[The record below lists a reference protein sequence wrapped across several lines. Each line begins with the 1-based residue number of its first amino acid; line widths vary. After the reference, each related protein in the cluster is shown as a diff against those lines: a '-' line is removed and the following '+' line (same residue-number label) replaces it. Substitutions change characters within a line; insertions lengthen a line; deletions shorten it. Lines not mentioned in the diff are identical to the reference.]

1 MDFLELLR
9 RSTRSFF
16 SFSSESESDE
26 GASESSSEESDE
38 ELSEDELEG
47 DLAGLK
53 LRDLFL
59 NCTLAGRR
67 MLEGACFAGGGGCVG
82 GGGFVGG
89 GGLLPEGGEN
99 TAVYAAVLEDAAL

>member
-16 SFSSESESDE
+16 SFSSDSESDE
-26 GASESSSEESDE
+26 EGSESSSEESDE
-38 ELSEDELEG
+38 ELSEDELEEE
-47 DLAGLK
+47 LEGLK

-59 NCTLAGRR
+59 GSTLAVRR
-67 MLEGACFAGGGGCVG
+67 MLEGAC
-82 GGGFVGG
+82 FVGG

-99 TAVYAAVLEDAAL
+99 TAV